1 MMRVHDVSCGTISV
15 INKSIHLGQCNMKS
29 EFTEVFFERALTE
42 IRRVLNDVRPQLLQA
57 YGNVSTRYKND
68 NSEVTELDIHV
79 EEELRRALQ
88 GFDGAIGF
96 QGEETG
102 AHGNADT
109 YWLADPIDG
118 TMMFIRGLP
127 FCTNMIALIDEG
139 RPLLSVIYNFVLD
152 EWYHAVSGQGA
163 FLNGQ
168 RLRVHPTQQL
178 AGAVFAVEVDVRRNR
193 NQNRDF
199 FAALWDLGATNINLV
214 CAGYEFAQVAAGKI
228 AGRITK
234 DAWAAPHDLAPGVL
248 LAEEAGG
255 YAVTPD
261 RKPYTVD
268 SKEVIVCANEPLFA
282 QLKQAGLI

>member
-1 MMRVHDVSCGTISV
+1 
-15 INKSIHLGQCNMKS
+15 MKP
-29 EFTEVFFERALTE
+29 EFTDDFLDRALAV
-42 IRRVLNDVRPQLLQA
+42 IRGVLNDVRPQLLQA
-57 YGNVSTRYKND
+57 YGNVSTRYKSD

-79 EEELRRALQ
+79 EEELRRALK
-88 GFDGAIGF
+88 GFDDTIGF

-102 AHGNADT
+102 AHGNTST

-118 TMMFIRGLP
+118 TMMFVRGLP

-152 EWYHAVSGQGA
+152 EWYHAVAGRGA

-168 RLRVHPTQQL
+168 RLRVNHTQQQL
-178 AGAVFAVEVDVRRNR
+178 SGAVFAVEVDVRRNR
-193 NQNRDF
+193 NRDF
-199 FAALWDLGATNINLV
+199 FAALWDRGATNMNLV
-214 CAGYEFAQVAAGKI
+214 CAGYEFALVAAGKI

-248 LAEEAGG
+248 LVEEAGG
-255 YAVTPD
+255 YVATPD
-261 RKPYTVD
+261 RKPYTVEALD
-268 SKEVIVCANEPLFA
+268 VIVCGNEPLFE